1 MADTVRSKQK
11 ERRDEVIVETEPNG
25 FMMVRYKLY
34 FNQQRPDPED
44 AWVVAYLE
52 EHGLTP
58 RRQLHEEHEGIP
70 YQVWHFGQC
79 YLGRH
84 VAQLGELY
92 QKGVE
97 HSVLAQ
103 HIQGLLSEAADDA
116 VRRMVTALETPTRDE
131 VVAQLAAQLYDAAR
145 FEAGDEHHVAVH
157 IDAAVVCQAF
167 LTHTAVAPEVT
178 G

>member
-1 MADTVRSKQK
+1 MADTVRSKQV

-25 FMMVRYKLY
+25 FLMVRYKLY

-103 HIQGLLSEAADDA
+103 HIQGLLSEAADDT
-116 VRRMVTALETPTRDE
+116 VRRTVTALETTTRDE
-131 VVAQLAAQLYDAAR
+131 VATQLAAQLYDAAR
-145 FEAGDEHHVAVH
+145 FEAGDEHQVAVH
-157 IDAAVVCQAF
+157 IDATVVCQAF
-167 LTHTAVAPEVT
+167 LARAAGAPEAT

>member
-1 MADTVRSKQK
+1 
-11 ERRDEVIVETEPNG
+11 VIVETEPNG

-52 EHGLTP
+52 EHGLAP

-84 VAQLGELY
+84 VARLGELY

-103 HIQGLLSEAADDA
+103 HIQSLLSEAADAA
-116 VRRMVTALETPTRDE
+116 VRCAVTALETTTRDE
-131 VVAQLAAQLYDAAR
+131 IATQLAAQLYDMAR
-145 FEAGDEHHVAVH
+145 FEAGDDHQVAVH
-157 IDAAVVCQAF
+157 IDATVVFQAF
-167 LTHTAVAPEVT
+167 LAHAAGVPEVA

>member
-1 MADTVRSKQK
+1 M
-11 ERRDEVIVETEPNG
+11 IVETEPNG
-25 FMMVRYKLY
+25 LLMVRYKLY

-44 AWVVAYLE
+44 AWVLAYLE
-52 EHGLTP
+52 EHGLQP
-58 RRQLHEEHEGIP
+58 HRQLHEEHEGIA
-70 YQVWHFGQC
+70 YRVWHFGQC

-84 VAQLGELY
+84 VVPLGELY

-116 VRRMVTALETPTRDE
+116 VRQAVAGLDTVARDE
-131 VVAQLAAQLYDAAR
+131 AATKLAAQLYEVAR
-145 FEAGDEHHVAVH
+145 FDVGSEQQVAVH
-157 IDAAVVCQAF
+157 IDTAVVYQAF
-167 LTHTAVAPEVT
+167 RALHADATAAN